1 MFLFQATV
9 GTTACES
16 MIAAG
21 NVFLGLAEA
30 PLVIRPYIR
39 NLTPSELHSVMTSGF
54 STVAGG
60 ILAALIAVDV
70 SATHLLSASL
80 MSAPA
85 SLACAKLLYP
95 GSKTFY
101 RNCYT
106 DYLGIGLIFSD
117 RGYDI
122 FELFYTV

>member
-1 MFLFQATV
+1 MILFQVTV

-39 NLTPSELHSVMTSGF
+39 DLTPSELHSVMTSGF

-95 GSKTFY
+95 G
-101 RNCYT
+101 
-106 DYLGIGLIFSD
+106 
-117 RGYDI
+117 
-122 FELFYTV
+122 